1 MEKYSQDLNEIEID
15 DYSNRSINENIN
27 IEYKRELIDT
37 QMLEIKNIK
46 PVIIKKSQR
55 GRKTKNPFP
64 KDPRCEICLKYENE
78 SSLNGIESLISCS
91 YCKAILHPSCYHIS
105 IDKRDY
111 KNFICE
117 RCKDALIKHNPI
129 ESYKCLICTESNG
142 ILKKNNKTGE
152 FYHFLCLTFIQDL
165 YDQKDHEEN
174 IIKDNI
180 RKWRYKSSCR
190 YCGEKLNKE
199 KAVIKCCKTK
209 CKEFYHIPCAIE
221 KETIFNIDYLYKYFN
236 INKHKSCPF
245 YCSYHNK
252 RLLAGYKQ
260 LLNFY
265 NSLTNNNIINDST
278 QMQTEESIFTDSSLE
293 DCKSMISY
301 KNNNIN
307 DSFDENYY
315 SKFNG
320 NCHFFNDSY
329 IPSFG
334 SHLFNYHITEPILAE
349 SLNYLS
355 NVRQKTIT
363 FNNKYGNNIMDLNFD
378 QISDDFKRNNFYEGN
393 TFDDFE
399 NISKDQVLNNYI
411 YNI

>member
-1 MEKYSQDLNEIEID
+1 
-15 DYSNRSINENIN
+15 
-27 IEYKRELIDT
+27 
-37 QMLEIKNIK
+37 
-46 PVIIKKSQR
+46 
-55 GRKTKNPFP
+55 
-64 KDPRCEICLKYENE
+64 
-78 SSLNGIESLISCS
+78 
-91 YCKAILHPSCYHIS
+91 
-105 IDKRDY
+105 
-111 KNFICE
+111 
-117 RCKDALIKHNPI
+117 
-129 ESYKCLICTESNG
+129 
-142 ILKKNNKTGE
+142 
-152 FYHFLCLTFIQDL
+152 
-165 YDQKDHEEN
+165 
-174 IIKDNI
+174 
-180 RKWRYKSSCR
+180 
-190 YCGEKLNKE
+190 
-199 KAVIKCCKTK
+199 
-209 CKEFYHIPCAIE
+209 
-221 KETIFNIDYLYKYFN
+221 
-236 INKHKSCPF
+236 
-245 YCSYHNK
+245 
-252 RLLAGYKQ
+252 
-260 LLNFY
+260 
-265 NSLTNNNIINDST
+265 
-278 QMQTEESIFTDSSLE
+278 MQTEESIFTDSSLE